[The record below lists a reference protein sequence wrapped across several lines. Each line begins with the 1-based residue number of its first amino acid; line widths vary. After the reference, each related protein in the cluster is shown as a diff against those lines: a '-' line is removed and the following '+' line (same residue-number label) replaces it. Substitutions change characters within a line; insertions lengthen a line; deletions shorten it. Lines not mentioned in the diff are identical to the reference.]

1 MKGIGMGEYKGNW
14 YGWDM
19 KEIGMGGYEGNWY
32 VWDIK
37 EIGMGGICITCRNS

>member
-1 MKGIGMGEYKGNW
+1 MGEYKGNW